1 MKLKP
6 RDSKDGMK
14 FSSKLPS
21 FKELVKKKRGQVPEL
36 TGRARVEVA
45 WDLSE
50 KAHREQV
57 FLLRV
62 TPKGGE
68 TIDLHIPRQAL
79 EHYLRAV

>member
-1 MKLKP
+1 M
-6 RDSKDGMK
+6 RDSKDGLKFNKNLPK
-14 FSSKLPS
+14 FS
-21 FKELVKKKRGQVPEL
+21 EVIKKKRGSVPEL
-36 TGRARVEVA
+36 SGRARVEVA
-45 WDLSE
+45 WDLTD

-62 TPKGGE
+62 TPTGQD